1 MKQRSPQSKNRL
13 VRWLFVSVFV
23 LVFLRAAIDGG
34 DTIIAT
40 DDQGSK
46 WQMTSVKGPPLR
58 NLLNRN
64 LLNRKVRPGPPLTV
78 GARTRR
84 RGSMMLLDLVI
95 KGQAGETYRP
105 SISKDGK
112 PVGSPAP
119 SFTVVGRSGKVVGSG
134 KFEFG

>member
-13 VRWLFVSVFV
+13 VRWLFVLVFV
-23 LVFLRAAIDGG
+23 VVLLRAVTEDG
-34 DTIIAT
+34 DTITAT
-40 DDQGSK
+40 GDQGSK
-46 WQMTSVKGPPLR
+46 WQMTSVKGPPL
-58 NLLNRN
+58 RN

>member
-13 VRWLFVSVFV
+13 IKWLFV
-23 LVFLRAAIDGG
+23 LVFVAVLLRAAIDGG

-46 WQMTSVKGPPLR
+46 WQMTSVKGPPL
-58 NLLNRN
+58 RN

-112 PVGSPAP
+112 PVGSSAP

>member
-13 VRWLFVSVFV
+13 VKWLFV
-23 LVFLRAAIDGG
+23 LVFVVVLLRAATQGG

-58 NLLNRN
+58 NLLNR
-64 LLNRKVRPGPPLTV
+64 KVKPGPPLTV
-78 GARTRR
+78 GARVRR
-84 RGSMMLLDLVI
+84 QGSVMLLDLVI
-95 KGQAGETYRP
+95 KGQAGETYQP
-105 SISKDGK
+105 SITKDGK
-112 PVGSPAP
+112 RVRSSVP

-134 KFEFG
+134 KFQFG